1 MCACTACLVCPRLHE
16 KQLGRIYCPA
26 LGLKVSDES
35 SITQAFEEYGTVVS
49 CEVGGHPEAIVSFST
64 HEDALTA
71 RDAASQ
77 LVHICGGIDTLYN
90 ERSYDGRR
98 GEAGRADD
106 DGRGW

>member
-1 MCACTACLVCPRLHE
+1 
-16 KQLGRIYCPA
+16 
-26 LGLKVSDES
+26 
-35 SITQAFEEYGTVVS
+35 
-49 CEVGGHPEAIVSFST
+49 VGGHPEAIVFFST